1 RLGGRAA
8 SRSGAAT
15 EAARPRPGDD
25 QPVSDQEPVHAEG
38 AQELTMRIQVEPG
51 ARFAGVVACD
61 GVRQPRR
68 FDGWVEF
75 MGAVAELRGEREGGR
90 PDSDDS

>member
-1 RLGGRAA
+1 
-8 SRSGAAT
+8 
-15 EAARPRPGDD
+15 
-25 QPVSDQEPVHAEG
+25 
-38 AQELTMRIQVEPG
+38 MRIQVEPG

-75 MGAVAELRGEREGGR
+75 MGVVAELRGERDGEW
-90 PDSDDS
+90 PASDDS

>member
-1 RLGGRAA
+1 M
-8 SRSGAAT
+8 
-15 EAARPRPGDD
+15 
-25 QPVSDQEPVHAEG
+25 SDQEPVHAEG

>member
-1 RLGGRAA
+1 
-8 SRSGAAT
+8 
-15 EAARPRPGDD
+15 
-25 QPVSDQEPVHAEG
+25 
-38 AQELTMRIQVEPG
+38 MRIQVEPG
-51 ARFAGVVACD
+51 ARFAGVVACE

-75 MGAVAELRGEREGGR
+75 MGAVAELRSEREGGR